1 MLSDVYELFED
12 SDFRKR
18 VTVAILRLGVPL
30 DYRPDAWYSE
40 HGLAL
45 ALDKTILGAYTAGR
59 KKYPYHTCPG
69 FDPNIITD
77 AMIID
82 GVKSLCARLEKE
94 KATLPDDPHLTA
106 APSAGTGKD
115 RGKTDGD

>member
-45 ALDKTILGAYTAGR
+45 ALDKTILEAYTAGR

-94 KATLPDDPHLTA
+94 KEKETVPDDPHLTPTA
-106 APSAGTGKD
+106 
-115 RGKTDGD
+115 TDTEKGQ